1 MQGTLRLGYKVVEY
15 IEVWHYREGGGN
27 MFEEF
32 ILNIVRHK
40 IECSGFP
47 CWCTTHELKQQYVDG
62 LFKKSSICTNVES
75 IQNDP
80 AGRYLNKIM
89 ANSIWGKWTQNP
101 SGQQEIKM
109 CGSIREYH
117 DFLKTGCV
125 KRVSLVSDI
134 LLQVEVKLDRQID
147 GENRERQNCR
157 SGFGGKNVIVGAFVM
172 AASRDLMY
180 FRYLSKLMF
189 DQLLYTDTDSVIM
202 YRDFNQANHVMLP
215 TSDLL
220 GDLKDEYEDVLKEHP
235 TWYVDE
241 VIAFGP
247 KMYHLILRD
256 KISGKVVKW
265 NKTMKGISLRGDPS
279 RFSSNKLHLYRNPV
293 IDFCCVLQYGN
304 KFKFQTMD
312 QVWHAMY
319 ELKRKRSKTT
329 MNGNPSTTINVV
341 ITLDQQVFKRELAK
355 VFTNSF
361 ILSKGIKKKIRVTQ
375 CKQFPKPNKLIPLG
389 ITFPIGWC

>member
-1 MQGTLRLGYKVVEY
+1 
-15 IEVWHYREGGGN
+15 
-27 MFEEF
+27 
-32 ILNIVRHK
+32 
-40 IECSGFP
+40 
-47 CWCTTHELKQQYVDG
+47 
-62 LFKKSSICTNVES
+62 
-75 IQNDP
+75 
-80 AGRYLNKIM
+80 M

-109 CGSIREYH
+109 CGSICEYH

-125 KRVSLVSDI
+125 KHVSLVSDK
-134 LLQVEVKLDRQID
+134 LLQVELKLDRQID
-147 GENRERQNCR
+147 GENRERRNCR
-157 SGFGGKNVIVGAFVM
+157 SGLGGKNVIVGAFVM

-180 FRYLSKLMF
+180 FRYLSKLTF

-202 YRDFNQANHVMLP
+202 YPGFIRADHVMLP

-220 GDLKDEYEDVLKEHP
+220 GDLKDEYKDVLKEHP

-279 RFSSNKLHLYRNPV
+279 RFSSDKLHLYRNPV

-312 QVWHAMY
+312 QVWRAMY
-319 ELKRKRSKTT
+319 DLKRKRSKTT
-329 MNGNPSTTINVV
+329 TNGDPSTTISVI
-341 ITLDQQVFKRELAK
+341 ITLDQQVFK
-355 VFTNSF
+355 
-361 ILSKGIKKKIRVTQ
+361 
-375 CKQFPKPNKLIPLG
+375 
-389 ITFPIGWC
+389 

>member
-1 MQGTLRLGYKVVEY
+1 M
-15 IEVWHYREGGGN
+15 
-27 MFEEF
+27 
-32 ILNIVRHK
+32 
-40 IECSGFP
+40 
-47 CWCTTHELKQQYVDG
+47 
-62 LFKKSSICTNVES
+62 
-75 IQNDP
+75 
-80 AGRYLNKIM
+80 
-89 ANSIWGKWTQNP
+89 
-101 SGQQEIKM
+101 
-109 CGSIREYH
+109 
-117 DFLKTGCV
+117 
-125 KRVSLVSDI
+125 
-134 LLQVEVKLDRQID
+134 EVKLDRQID
-147 GENRERQNCR
+147 GENRERRNCR
-157 SGFGGKNVIVGAFVM
+157 SGLSGKNVIVGAFVM

-180 FRYLSKLMF
+180 FRYLSKLTF
-189 DQLLYTDTDSVIM
+189 DQLLYTNTDSVIM
-202 YRDFNQANHVMLP
+202 YWDFNRANHVMLP

-265 NKTMKGISLRGDPS
+265 NKTMKGISLCGDPS
-279 RFSSNKLHLYRNPV
+279 RFSSDKLHLYRNPV

-312 QVWHAMY
+312 QVWGAMY

-329 MNGNPSTTINVV
+329 TNGNPSTMISVI

-355 VFTNSF
+355 VFTDSF

-375 CKQFPKPNKLIPLG
+375 CK
-389 ITFPIGWC
+389 